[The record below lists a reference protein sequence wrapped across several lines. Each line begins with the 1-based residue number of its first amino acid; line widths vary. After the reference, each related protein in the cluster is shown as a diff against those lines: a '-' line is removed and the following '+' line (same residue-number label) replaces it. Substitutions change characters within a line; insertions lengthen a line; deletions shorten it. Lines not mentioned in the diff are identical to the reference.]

1 MADNLVQRGGTW
13 HVRFD
18 IPKDVQTAFGN
29 RKILSQSLGT
39 GSRAEAMRLR
49 LSYLS
54 QWKMQVED
62 IRNQK
67 LANGDKW
74 RETLASDAARSRE
87 VRERKVRHAL
97 DGEAQLSQRGPE
109 YMAGLLKALEPVF
122 AESMADYIAAGMEPD
137 KAAGIIESLRKGLA
151 TTGIES
157 VAHHQAVYEGLR
169 EVRLRY
175 AVQDNHLSESE
186 ASEAQSILTD
196 PSTFKPKSPI
206 TKGMLSQWHK
216 QLEHQVKSEKT
227 RDSHLSRVQRLSDF
241 MTSEGKPLT
250 FDTVH
255 DFLESVSESR
265 KTRQQYLWSGRDFWK
280 WACKYQAD
288 FRDRYAKAQS
298 PFEGHSLPKVGKAA
312 GESYLPFSKAEV
324 EHLYAQAMDRGDIPL
339 AHLIVFGAFT
349 GCRIEEI
356 GRLKPE
362 DTIFAKGKPVG
373 FKINEAKTSA
383 GVREVPIHP
392 SLLPLY
398 EQLCSQAPAND
409 GYLFAGGNNRYGI
422 RLDALSKRFGRLKKE
437 IFSELHTFHSIRKT
451 VVTELHQA
459 GVKLEILPY
468 IVGHET
474 KAFTLDVYSSGPSFK
489 QKQNAIGKLKFSFT
503 GIGNAQ

>member
-54 QWKMQVED
+54 QWKTQVED

-74 RETLASDAARSRE
+74 RETLAADALRSRE
-87 VRERKVRHAL
+87 SRKEKSEFAM
-97 DGEAQLSQRGPE
+97 DGKLHPFQQRGPE
-109 YMAGLLKALEPVF
+109 YMEGLLKALEPGF
-122 AESMADYIAAGMEPD
+122 ADSMADYIAAGVTPEN
-137 KAAGIIESLRKGLA
+137 AAGIIESIRKGLA

-157 VAHHQAVYEGLR
+157 IAHHQAVYEGLR

-186 ASEAQSILTD
+186 ASEAQAILTD

-206 TKGMLSQWHK
+206 TKGMLLQWHK
-216 QLEHQVKSEKT
+216 HLEHQVKSEKT

-241 MTSEGKPLT
+241 MTCEGKPLT

-255 DFLESVSESR
+255 NFLESVSESR

-280 WACKYQAD
+280 WACKYHAD
-288 FRDRYAKAQS
+288 FRDRYAKAAS

-312 GESYLPFSKAEV
+312 GESYLPFTKSEV
-324 EHLYAQAMDRGDIPL
+324 EHLHAQALDRGDIPL
-339 AHLIVFGAFT
+339 AHLIAFGAFT

-383 GVREVPIHP
+383 GIREVPIHP
-392 SLLPLY
+392 ALLPLY
-398 EQLCSQAPAND
+398 EHLYSQASAND
-409 GYLFAGGNNRYGI
+409 GYLFAGGKNKYGI
-422 RLDALSKRFGRLKKE
+422 RLDALSKRFGRLKKKD
-437 IFSELHTFHSIRKT
+437 FTELHTFHSIRKT

-474 KAFTLDVYSSGPSFK
+474 KAFTLDVYSAGPSFK
-489 QKQNAIGKLKFSFT
+489 QKESAIRHLKFNFMQT
-503 GIGNAQ
+503 P